1 MQTFLIKLA
10 LAILESY
17 LVKGSKAFGHYLE
30 LRSELLENKKK
41 ADNYDQVVKNPNAS
55 REERKK
61 IEDDLLS

>member
-17 LVKGSKAFGHYLE
+17 LVKGSEAFDHYLK

>member
-17 LVKGSKAFGHYLE
+17 LVKGSKAFDHYLE
-30 LRSELLENKKK
+30 LKSELLENKKK
-41 ADNYDQVVKNPNAS
+41 AIKYDQVVKNPNAS